1 MTARWLAAG
10 AVAAAIT
17 VATSFALKDEAS
29 SPGDPNAT
37 VANLD
42 FTLKDMHGADVKL
55 AGFRGKP
62 LVLNFWA
69 TWCGPCRAE
78 IPALAQLV
86 DAYRSSNLIVLGVS
100 VDDAPEDLLKFA
112 YSFGMNYPVLVGKGH
127 EKFQDLYDALYFVP
141 VTWFIRADGTVQLKH
156 KGPASREFLEA
167 QVKALVA
174 SSGQGTW

>member
-17 VATSFALKDEAS
+17 VATSYALKDDAFT
-29 SPGDPNAT
+29 GDPHAN

-55 AGFRGKP
+55 AGFRGRP
-62 LVLNFWA
+62 IVLNFWA

-86 DAYRSSNLIVLGVS
+86 DAYRSSNLTVLGVS
-100 VDDAPEDLLKFA
+100 VDDAPEDLRRFA
-112 YSFGMNYPVLVGKGH
+112 DNYGMNYPVLVGKGH
-127 EKFQDLYDALYFVP
+127 EQFQDLYDALYAVP
-141 VTWFIRADGTVQLKH
+141 VTWFIRADGTIQLKH
-156 KGPASREFLEA
+156 KGPATREFLEA